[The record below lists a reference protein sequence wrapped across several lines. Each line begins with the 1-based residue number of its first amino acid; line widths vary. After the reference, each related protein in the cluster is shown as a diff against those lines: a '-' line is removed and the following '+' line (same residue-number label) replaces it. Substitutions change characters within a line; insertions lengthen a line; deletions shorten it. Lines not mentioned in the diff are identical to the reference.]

1 MQACY
6 ERAEPMGNTISL
18 FSAIMEQRKQV
29 WQIMAV
35 FDSQK
40 QLHKFFNM
48 DGLIKQL
55 FNTVTPDGPGS
66 KASELIFAGEGVDP
80 TLDRVDRVALSVAVK
95 DNILQKLLSHNQGVL
110 DARK

>member
-1 MQACY
+1 M
-6 ERAEPMGNTISL
+6 
-18 FSAIMEQRKQV
+18 
-29 WQIMAV
+29 
-35 FDSQK
+35 
-40 QLHKFFNM
+40 
-48 DGLIKQL
+48 
-55 FNTVTPDGPGS
+55 TPDGPNS